1 MYQAEV
7 IKALK
12 IEEMY
17 MEMIKAAAFKT
28 DWGWIGVLATAHGI
42 AAVTLPCR
50 NRHAAEEQLRKARP
64 VPIHF
69 AQRGGGDRHVQA
81 AKSAILAYL
90 HGKRQE
96 FDLPLDFD
104 GRTVFHQKVWET
116 LRRIPYGR
124 VRSYGWVAR
133 KVGKPQAARAVGAAC
148 GANPLPLV
156 VPCHRVVA
164 GDGSLGGFAGGLK
177 LKKRL
182 LVLEGV
188 I

>member
-1 MYQAEV
+1 MDEQARVHDAVANSIQDFVEGGNNRLE
-7 IKALK
+7 IRL
-12 IEEMY
+12 EE
-17 MEMIKAAAFKT
+17 F
-28 DWGWIGVLATAHGI
+28 
-42 AAVTLPCR
+42 
-50 NRHAAEEQLRKARP
+50 
-64 VPIHF
+64 
-69 AQRGGGDRHVQA
+69 QRE
-81 AKSAILAYL
+81 AYL

>member
-1 MYQAEV
+1 MSASVHTLLE
-7 IKALK
+7 ALPY
-12 IEEMY
+12 I
-17 MEMIKAAAFKT
+17 
-28 DWGWIGVLATAHGI
+28 
-42 AAVTLPCR
+42 R
-50 NRHAAEEQLRKARP
+50 
-64 VPIHF
+64 
-69 AQRGGGDRHVQA
+69 
-81 AKSAILAYL
+81 
-90 HGKRQE
+90 
-96 FDLPLDFD
+96 DFH

>member
-1 MYQAEV
+1 
-7 IKALK
+7 
-12 IEEMY
+12 MY

-50 NRHAAEEQLRKARP
+50 NRHAAEEQLQKARP
-64 VPIHF
+64 FPIHF
-69 AQRGGGDRHVQA
+69 AQRGTGDRHVQV

-96 FDLPLDFD
+96 FDLPLDFH